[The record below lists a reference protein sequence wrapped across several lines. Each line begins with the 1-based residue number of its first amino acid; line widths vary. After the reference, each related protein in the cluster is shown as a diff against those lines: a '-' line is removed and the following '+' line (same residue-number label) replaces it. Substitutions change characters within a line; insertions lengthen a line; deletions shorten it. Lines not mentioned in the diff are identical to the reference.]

1 MPLLPTPDTRHVD
14 FDKIYEPSEDSYLL
28 LDTLSSD
35 SETKFLHNRFPSKA
49 ASPII
54 LEVGTGSGVVLSF
67 LTTNSTTIFGHDSIL
82 TLGIDVSTPA
92 NLATRETVSKNNP
105 RGFYLDSL
113 TGNLTTPLRDGSV
126 DMLVFNPPYVPTAEL
141 PILPGEEDENAG
153 RELDLLA
160 LTYAGGPDGMAT
172 TDRLLDL
179 LEMVLSEDRG
189 VAYVLLCAQNR
200 PEAVAEKLRL
210 GGYGEKGIRW
220 KVEKVGTSGKKAGWE
235 VLGIWRICR

>member
-35 SETKFLHNRFPSKA
+35 SETAFLRDRFPA
-49 ASPII
+49 QTAPPIV

-67 LTTNSTTIFGHDSIL
+67 LTTNSTAIFGHDSIL

-92 NLATRETVSKNNP
+92 NLATHETISRNNP

-141 PILPGEEDENAG
+141 PILPGEEDESEG

-160 LTYAGGPDGMAT
+160 LTYAGGPNGMVT
-172 TDRLLDL
+172 TNRLLDL
-179 LEMVLSEDRG
+179 LERVLSEDRG
-189 VAYVLLCAQNR
+189 VAYVLLCAQNK
-200 PEAVAEKLRL
+200 PEAVAERLRL
-210 GGYGEKGIRW
+210 GGYGEGKVKW

-235 VLGIWRICR
+235 VLGIWRIWR